1 LVYDPIREQF
11 SLFMI
16 QPDGSFTQLSLTK
29 NDLRI
34 LLLNHIAIDQPKGIA
49 TKEFVPNLA
58 GNYIIFHQ
66 DGEVSGTDVTTFG
79 YQGEESAPN
88 YPGKISQGTENGETY
103 EIDNWFSY
111 IATNLYNAIQ
121 TSYPVFYNHMK
132 RAGLVLER
140 EYRFTFI
147 SNNEFY
153 TVFIPSDDALNA
165 SDISSLSG
173 EALRQRI
180 FLHFIQGQIIFT
192 DGNKDAGYYE
202 TLRSDSPSSQYA
214 SDFTRIYIE
223 PGIDIIK
230 IKSKEGTDF
239 TEIIESE
246 LANRLSGIIVSDDDT
261 QVFTNVFTNV
271 VIHEIDKV
279 LSPDELDTD

>member
-1 LVYDPIREQF
+1 
-11 SLFMI
+11 
-16 QPDGSFTQLSLTK
+16 
-29 NDLRI
+29 
-34 LLLNHIAIDQPKGIA
+34 
-49 TKEFVPNLA
+49 
-58 GNYIIFHQ
+58 
-66 DGEVSGTDVTTFG
+66 
-79 YQGEESAPN
+79 
-88 YPGKISQGTENGETY
+88 
-103 EIDNWFSY
+103 
-111 IATNLYNAIQ
+111 
-121 TSYPVFYNHMK
+121 MK

-147 SNNEFY
+147 PNNEFY